1 MGRGITTERWQE
13 CQATGRVGVTF
24 GAGAFAKTPGM
35 ITMATFTSNISEST
49 VVSLDGDNRAP
60 AIGCEYIVTAQK
72 VHRYKPARETTEIEQ
87 LLRDFAIRFPMLHVL
102 SSAVNGLTHGGVST
116 V

>member
-1 MGRGITTERWQE
+1 
-13 CQATGRVGVTF
+13 
-24 GAGAFAKTPGM
+24 M

-49 VVSLDGDNRAP
+49 VVSLDGNNRAP
-60 AIGCEYIVTAQK
+60 PVGCEYMVTIRCHYPPSDRQQAAGWANLFEQQFTAQK

-87 LLRDFAIRFPMLHVL
+87 LLRDFAVRFPMLHVL
-102 SSAVNGLTHGGVST
+102 SSTVNGLTHGGVST